1 MCREC
6 TRMQGIFQGESK
18 MAEIIRGKGVIS
30 GIAMGK
36 IMLAG
41 QNLDGYLVNY
51 KPEDKATEKQKAQ
64 DALMAVAEILR
75 ESIEKLKSKD
85 MKEQAAIMEAHRMMV
100 QDPMMADNIMAK
112 IEELGNAPQG
122 VLKAAEEQAV
132 MFEQMEDEYFAARA
146 VDLRDVGKR
155 VAKYILGVKEP
166 EIGDEKVILCG
177 REIEPS
183 VIAGMETEKIA
194 GVLLGSGS
202 TTAHAVIIA
211 KARAIPTI
219 VGLNKEDR
227 IDRIADGDHVIMDG
241 ERGEIVIN
249 PAPEDIASYDEKI
262 KKQKELAE
270 HYAALKDLPA
280 VTTDG
285 VKVDLMAN
293 IGTHMDVDNALN
305 YGAEGVGLFRS
316 EFVFM
321 GRQDIPTEEDQ
332 FKAYK
337 EAIEKC
343 KGKLCVIRTMDIG
356 GDKPLPYLNIPE
368 EENPFL
374 GYRAVRI
381 SLQRRDLFLPQLKAI
396 LRAGVYG
403 KAAIM
408 IPMIINVAEF
418 KKVKEFIEEAK
429 LELAHEGK
437 AYSDDVQVGIMVET
451 PAAAIMTPV
460 LARYVDFFSIGT
472 NDLVQY
478 TLAVDRGNANIS
490 YLYNHFNPA
499 VLRLVQRTITS
510 ARENGIWAGMCGE
523 MASDPNAAVLL
534 MAMGINELSMSAPSI
549 PRVKEKIRSISSVKA
564 KEILADVMTMED
576 GDDIRN
582 YLQKILG

>member
-1 MCREC
+1 
-6 TRMQGIFQGESK
+6 MQGIFQGESK

-51 KPEDKATEKQKAQ
+51 EPEDKETEKKKAQ
-64 DALMAVAEILR
+64 DALTAVAEILR

-112 IEELGNAPQG
+112 IEELGNAPKA

-241 ERGEIVIN
+241 ERGEIVVN

-262 KKQKELAE
+262 KKQKELAA

-321 GRQDIPTEEDQ
+321 GRQEIPTEEDQ

-337 EAIEKC
+337 EAVEKC

-460 LARYVDFFSIGT
+460 LAKYVDFFSIGT

-499 VLRLVQRTITS
+499 VLRLVQRTISS

-534 MAMGINELSMSAPSI
+534 MAMGISELSMSAPSI

-564 KEILADVMTMED
+564 KEILADVMAMKD

>member
-1 MCREC
+1 
-6 TRMQGIFQGESK
+6 MQGIFQGESK

-64 DALMAVAEILR
+64 DALTAVAEILR

-270 HYAALKDLPA
+270 YYAALKDLPA

-460 LARYVDFFSIGT
+460 LAKYVDFFSIGT

>member
-1 MCREC
+1 
-6 TRMQGIFQGESK
+6 MQGIFQGESK

-51 KPEDKATEKQKAQ
+51 EPEDKETEKKKAQ
-64 DALMAVAEILR
+64 DALTAVAEILR

-112 IEELGNAPQG
+112 IEELGNAPQA

-166 EIGDEKVILCG
+166 ELGDEKVILCG

-241 ERGEIVIN
+241 ERGEIVVN
-249 PAPEDIASYDEKI
+249 PASEDIASYDEKI
-262 KKQKELAE
+262 KKQKELAA

-321 GRQDIPTEEDQ
+321 GRQEIPTEEDQ

-429 LELAHEGK
+429 IELAHEGK

-460 LARYVDFFSIGT
+460 LAKYVDFFSIGT

-499 VLRLVQRTITS
+499 VLRLVQRTISS

-534 MAMGINELSMSAPSI
+534 MAMGISELSMSAPSI

-564 KEILADVMTMED
+564 KEILADVMAMED

>member
-1 MCREC
+1 MSE
-6 TRMQGIFQGESK
+6 T
-18 MAEIIRGKGVIS
+18 IRGKGVIS

-51 KPEDKATEKQKAQ
+51 EPEDKETEKKKAK
-64 DALMAVAEILR
+64 DALTAVAEVLR
-75 ESIEKLKSKD
+75 ESIEKLKKQE
-85 MKEQAAIMEAHRMMV
+85 MMEQAAIMEAHRMMV
-100 QDPMMADNIMAK
+100 QDPMMSENILAK
-112 IEELGNAPQG
+112 IDELGNAPQG
-122 VLKAAEEQAV
+122 VLKAAEEQAQ
-132 MFEQMEDEYFAARA
+132 MFEQMDDEYFAARA

-227 IDRIADGDHVIMDG
+227 IDKIADGDHIIMDG
-241 ERGEIVIN
+241 ERGVIVIN
-249 PAPEDIASYDEKI
+249 PTAEEIASYDEKI
-262 KKQKELAE
+262 IKQKEMAA

-285 VKVDLMAN
+285 VKVELMAN

-321 GRQDIPTEEDQ
+321 GRQEIPTEEDQ

-337 EAIEKC
+337 EAVEKC
-343 KGKLCVIRTMDIG
+343 QGKLCVIRTMDIG
-356 GDKPLPYLNIPE
+356 GDKPLPYLNIPT

-408 IPMIINVAEF
+408 VPMIINVAEF

-429 LELAHEGK
+429 LELTHEGK

-451 PAAAIMTPV
+451 PAAAVMTPV
-460 LARYVDFFSIGT
+460 LAKYVDFFSIGT

-499 VLRLVQRTITS
+499 VLRLVQRTIAS

-534 MAMGINELSMSAPSI
+534 MAMGISELSMSAPSI

-564 KEILADVMTMED
+564 KEILGEVMAMED
-576 GDDIRN
+576 GDEIKA
-582 YLQKILG
+582 YLQKVL